1 MSTET
6 NIEAI
11 LQNIEGETKLREGI
25 IDTPKRVAKM
35 YKEIFDGY
43 GKSPEEVL
51 SKTFS
56 KELDYE
62 DSDYEANNGLVI
74 VKDID
79 FYSHCEHHLVPFYG
93 KVHIGYLPNDRV
105 VGLSKLVRLVNIY
118 AHRLQVQERLGE
130 QIANAIMEYL
140 DCEGAIVVIEAVH
153 LCMVMRGVKNPS
165 AKTITSALRG
175 NFLDNALRQEFFDLI
190 RG

>member
-11 LQNIEGETKLREGI
+11 LQNIEGEMKLREGI

-43 GKSPEEVL
+43 GKNPQEVL

-62 DSDYEANNGLVI
+62 DDYEANNGLVI

-79 FYSHCEHHLVPFYG
+79 FFSHCEHHLVPFFG
-93 KVHIGYLPNDRV
+93 KVHIGYIPNERV
-105 VGLSKLVRLVNIY
+105 VGLSKLVRLTNIY

-140 DCEGAIVVIEAVH
+140 DCEGCIVVIEAVH

-165 AKTITSALRG
+165 AKTITSAIRG
-175 NFLDNALRQEFFDLI
+175 DFLDNSLRQEFFNLV